1 MLIKYVRKFPLVI
14 HSYMQL
20 KKVSCLSFSFKSVF
34 PTPQP
39 FACVHLNAFSIINNV
54 LLVL

>member
-1 MLIKYVRKFPLVI
+1 MLVKYVRKFPLVI